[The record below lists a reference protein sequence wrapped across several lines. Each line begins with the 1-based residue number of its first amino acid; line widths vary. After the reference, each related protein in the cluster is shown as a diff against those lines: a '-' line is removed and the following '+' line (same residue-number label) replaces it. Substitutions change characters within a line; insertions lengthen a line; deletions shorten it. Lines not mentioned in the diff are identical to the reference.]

1 MELGI
6 PITGPFLVSDS
17 EQTRIEDNT
26 PSMEDTD
33 RPLSPHE
40 RFRHTKQIIT
50 WRFREWHMQIYLERQ
65 VDTAYR

>member
-6 PITGPFLVSDS
+6 PITSSFLVSDS
-17 EQTRIEDNT
+17 EETRIEDSM

-33 RPLSPHE
+33 RPLSAHE
-40 RFRHTKQIIT
+40 PFGHTKQNIT
-50 WRFREWHMQIYLERQ
+50 WRFREWHMQIYMERQ